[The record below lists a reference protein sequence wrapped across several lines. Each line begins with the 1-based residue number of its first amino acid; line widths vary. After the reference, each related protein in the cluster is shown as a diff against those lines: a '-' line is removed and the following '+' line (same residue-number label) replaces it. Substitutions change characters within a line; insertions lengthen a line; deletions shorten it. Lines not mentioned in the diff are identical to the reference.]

1 MGLSKAQIEVLKAAY
16 AAGSK
21 GLMWVPD
28 RLAWFTREGKR
39 LRSTSV
45 VSLAT
50 SGLLQIICP
59 GGSTDSFNDFSRN
72 TFIAVLTVAAARI
85 LSKQA

>member
-1 MGLSKAQIEVLKAAY
+1 MALSKAQMDILKAAY

-39 LRSTSV
+39 LRSQSV
-45 VSLAT
+45 SSLAA

-59 GGSTDSFNDFSRN
+59 GGSANASHDFS
-72 TFIAVLTVAAARI
+72 TQIFIAVLTVAAARVVGKH
-85 LSKQA
+85 S